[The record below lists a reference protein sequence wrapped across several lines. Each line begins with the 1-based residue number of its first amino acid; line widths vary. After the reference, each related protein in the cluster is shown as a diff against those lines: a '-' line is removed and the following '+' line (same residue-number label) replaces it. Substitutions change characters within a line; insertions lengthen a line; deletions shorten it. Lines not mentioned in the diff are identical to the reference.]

1 MRDERRAS
9 LAKEGANTTREQSRF
24 GLIGRV
30 TKYHPPTLK
39 KKGKELEHTADVRV
53 MMGEKSQTLYNVP
66 CFVYGSS
73 KFDYGLYKND
83 RVYVAFLN
91 GDMQYPVI
99 VGYYREPSFSDRF
112 FNTIRY
118 GVSAV
123 LEEIL

>member
-1 MRDERRAS
+1 MKAQRRAN
-9 LAKEGANTTREQSRF
+9 LAREGAETTREQSRF

-30 TKYHPPTLK
+30 EKYHPPTLA
-39 KKGKELEHTADVRV
+39 KKGKDLEHTADVRV
-53 MMGEKSQTLYNVP
+53 MMGEKSQTLKNVP

-83 RVYVAFLN
+83 RVFVNFLN
-91 GDMQYPVI
+91 GDLQYPVI
-99 VGYYREPSFSDRF
+99 TGYYREPSFSDRF